1 MYRILNPMNHN
12 VSLVRNDKGEEVI
25 VIGKG
30 DYIWKEEG
38 GLIAENQVEKIFG

>member
-30 DYIWKEEG
+30 ITLERRKG
-38 GLIAENQVEKIFG
+38 I

>member
-25 VIGKG
+25 VIGKRELHLERRKG
-30 DYIWKEEG
+30 I
-38 GLIAENQVEKIFG
+38 